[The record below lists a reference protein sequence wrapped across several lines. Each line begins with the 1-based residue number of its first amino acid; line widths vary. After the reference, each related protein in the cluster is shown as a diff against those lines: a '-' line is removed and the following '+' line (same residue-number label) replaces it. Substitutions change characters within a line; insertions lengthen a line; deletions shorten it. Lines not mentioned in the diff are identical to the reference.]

1 MISSKTQASKALKFD
16 LLYAQDK
23 IATRVKELGN
33 QISRDYDG
41 KDLVLVG
48 VLKGCVIFLADLIR
62 AISIPVELEFMS
74 ASSYNNG
81 RVSSDNVRS
90 GSVVDLPLENRH
102 LLIVEGIVDSGKTVA
117 CLIEKLNARKPA
129 SIEIVTLIDKTAA
142 REYDLRIKYTG
153 FAAGDDFVIG
163 YGLDD
168 AQKYRNLPF
177 IGKVIA

>member
-1 MISSKTQASKALKFD
+1 MISSKTQSSKALKFD

-23 IATRVKELGN
+23 IAKRVKELGT

-81 RVSSDNVRS
+81 RVPSDNVRS

-102 LLIVEGIVDSGKTVA
+102 LLIVEGIVDSGKTVTS
-117 CLIEKLNARKPA
+117 LIEKLNARKPA

-153 FAAGDDFVIG
+153 FTAGDDFVIG
-163 YGLDD
+163 YGLDS
-168 AQKYRNLPF
+168 KGLYRSLPF
-177 IGKVIA
+177 VGAFKE

>member
-1 MISSKTQASKALKFD
+1 MTSSKTQAQKVLKFD
-16 LLYAQDK
+16 LLYAQDT
-23 IATRVKELGN
+23 IARRVKEIGR
-33 QISRDYDG
+33 QISKDYAG
-41 KDLVLVG
+41 KDVVLVG

-81 RVSSDNVRS
+81 RTSSDNVQT
-90 GSVVDLPLENRH
+90 GSAAEMPFENRH
-102 LLIVEGIVDSGKTVA
+102 LLIVEAIVDSGKTVA

-129 SIEIVTLIDKTAA
+129 SIEIVTLIDKPVA
-142 REYDLRIKYTG
+142 REYNLRIKYTG
-153 FAAGDDFVIG
+153 FTAGDDFVIG